1 MKNVING
8 NRYPNQEKLW
18 KGRGSFLL
26 EGERL
31 SQEHWF
37 HNGDGSAQQRYF
49 YDQNEMLDMHGG
61 LESLPSDINEDLD
74 VKVTAAAV
82 EPTDQTINSRKR
94 KAA

>member
-1 MKNVING
+1 
-8 NRYPNQEKLW
+8 
-18 KGRGSFLL
+18 
-26 EGERL
+26 
-31 SQEHWF
+31 
-37 HNGDGSAQQRYF
+37 
-49 YDQNEMLDMHGG
+49 MLDMHGG